1 MKDEEN
7 SEWACRQGGAGRRV
21 QAGACKQEVEASG
34 CRQWGIGR
42 RESAGKGVQKKEKA
56 RECKQ
61 RGASKVVEGRVG
73 KGNTS

>member
-1 MKDEEN
+1 M
-7 SEWACRQGGAGRRV
+7 GAGNGELAGEKV
-21 QAGACKQEVEASG
+21 QARG
-34 CRQWGIGR
+34 CRQRG
-42 RESAGKGVQKKEKA
+42 AGKKEEAKKEKA